1 MNQEFDGRVIKVEF
15 ARSVK
20 RKPSPPP
27 QKKDI
32 VKGNILFVGNL
43 TWGVKA
49 SDLREFFGASNDQ
62 IVSVEIIYQK
72 KPRRPAGYGF
82 VSFISKEAVEA
93 AITSFNGKVLVISWV
108 FGLTLCSLLLI

>member
-1 MNQEFDGRVIKVEF
+1 MNQEFDGRVIKVDF

-27 QKKDI
+27 PKKDI
-32 VKGNILFVGNL
+32 VKGNILFAGNL

-49 SDLREFFGASNDQ
+49 SDVREFFGASNDQ
-62 IVSVEIIYQK
+62 IVSVEIIYQN

-82 VSFISKEAVEA
+82 VSFISKEAAEA
-93 AITSFNGKVLVISWV
+93 AITAFNGKVLVISWV
-108 FGLTLCSLLLI
+108 FCLTLCSLQLI